1 MNESVEEEAQDRQS
15 EIGLLDFFRTLD
27 RPIESKNFFVLRS
40 EATGLLDTQSA
51 KREPQQASNSTLKL
65 DELPFS
71 RERSRSKS
79 RKSAYVI
86 KHDQFHAMRELEP
99 ELLVESSKINK
110 RLLRGCSLRNIEV
123 ELECLRWVKEKILKD
138 GNF

>member
-1 MNESVEEEAQDRQS
+1 
-15 EIGLLDFFRTLD
+15 LLDFFRTFD
-27 RPIESKNFFVLRS
+27 RPLETSNLFVLRS
-40 EATGLLDTQSA
+40 ESAGLLETQPA
-51 KREPQQASNSTLKL
+51 KREQQQASNPKLKL
-65 DELPFS
+65 DELPLS

-79 RKSAYVI
+79 KKSAYVI

-99 ELLVESSKINK
+99 ELLVESPQINK
-110 RLLRGCSLRNIEV
+110 RILRGCSLRNIEV